1 MLTRRIV
8 LGPEFDHLPDD
19 SEETLVGSSLHQGNI
34 TGTYTSLV
42 LVGPK
47 RGLPWFVGNQLRMIV
62 SRQGRKRTYQPSPD
76 ILVHTTLTSSPRT
89 SLLVDFDGPPSLAIE
104 ITSPSTAMESDLN
117 VTSPDG
123 KPKAY
128 EEIGIPEYLVFDPV
142 EDFIPGQI
150 WARRMGVHGYEPW
163 EPEENGRWVSRELG
177 GVAFAPIG
185 LFLRVYDQDGIL
197 VPLTEEFADIVS
209 ERDQRLAERERQL
222 TERDR
227 QLAERDRKIAE
238 LEAELRRL
246 REQHD

>member
-42 LVGPK
+42 LCGPR

-89 SLLVDFDGPPSLAIE
+89 SLLVDLDGPPSLAIE

-150 WARRMGVHGYEPW
+150 WARRMGLQGYEPW
-163 EPEENGRWVSRELG
+163 EPDENGRWVSRELG
-177 GVAFAPIG
+177 GVAFAPLG
-185 LFLRVYDQDGIL
+185 LFLRVYDQDGLL
-197 VPLTEEFADIVS
+197 VPLTEEFADMVS
-209 ERDQRLAERERQL
+209 
-222 TERDR
+222 ERDR
-227 QLAERDRKIAE
+227 QLAERDRQIAS

-246 REQHD
+246 RGQQS